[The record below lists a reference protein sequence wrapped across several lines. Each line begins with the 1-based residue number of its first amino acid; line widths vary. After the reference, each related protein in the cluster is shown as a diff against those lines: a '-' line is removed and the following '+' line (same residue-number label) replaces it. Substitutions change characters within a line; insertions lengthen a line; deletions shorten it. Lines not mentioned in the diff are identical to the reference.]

1 MSIQAF
7 IDEVSRRLRDDNP
20 DRDCRQWDEGFLL
33 NALNAAFGALC
44 HVKPDAFTEFRD
56 ITLVDGHEQEI
67 DADLHRIIEILHN
80 VCRESGQPRRAIT
93 KADRGVF
100 DASHPHWRQ
109 DASRGYIRHYMR
121 NSITQS
127 KFDVWPPAIAGDIVR
142 GEFTKTPCVSTFDIE
157 EPVAP
162 TPPMPVNTSASPEFF
177 DQALIAD
184 GTITGLNFDPNG
196 ARVTTTLDA
205 SASRTSGKWYWE
217 VEILGIGNNST
228 AVGMYVGEH
237 TDDQP
242 LGNGILGIGLY
253 HDASSRWN
261 TDNQGGGHPQY
272 GVGDIVSVAA
282 DLDDGTFSISVN
294 GGAYDSNATLNNY
307 ITNNAASGLVP
318 AFSGLPA
325 TEMNVIL
332 DPADF
337 TYAPPVDHLPLT
349 ETGEVGVD
357 PAEQA
362 AFEAALIEYN
372 EQLLAF
378 QEALDAFNLESFS
391 ITDEVPFDKAYHLPL
406 AEFCLYYA
414 YAVDDDVT
422 ANSGRAQRHWLAF
435 FQLMNKREDADL
447 IVEQTQENSE

>member
-142 GEFTKTPCVSTFDIE
+142 GEFTKTPCVVSPDVE
-157 EPVAP
+157 
-162 TPPMPVNTSASPEFF
+162 TPPEGS
-177 DQALIAD
+177 
-184 GTITGLNFDPNG
+184 
-196 ARVTTTLDA
+196 
-205 SASRTSGKWYWE
+205 
-217 VEILGIGNNST
+217 IL
-228 AVGMYVGEH
+228 
-237 TDDQP
+237 
-242 LGNGILGIGLY
+242 
-253 HDASSRWN
+253 
-261 TDNQGGGHPQY
+261 
-272 GVGDIVSVAA
+272 
-282 DLDDGTFSISVN
+282 
-294 GGAYDSNATLNNY
+294 
-307 ITNNAASGLVP
+307 
-318 AFSGLPA
+318 
-325 TEMNVIL
+325 
-332 DPADF
+332 
-337 TYAPPVDHLPLT
+337 
-349 ETGEVGVD
+349 
-357 PAEQA
+357 
-362 AFEAALIEYN
+362 
-372 EQLLAF
+372 
-378 QEALDAFNLESFS
+378 